1 MPTAR
6 KKGQQAE
13 ELAVVFLKKKGYK
26 ILHTNWIFNHRE
38 IDVVAMDGDELVVI
52 EVKMRESSFF
62 ENPEDAVS
70 RQKIRFLVDAAEAYV
85 LKYDLK
91 VDIRFDVVA
100 IVMNSTNGVDVEH
113 FEDAFLP
120 PLM

>member
-1 MPTAR
+1 MATTR

-13 ELAVVFLKKKGYK
+13 ELAVAFLRKKGYR
-26 ILHTNWIFNHRE
+26 ILHTNWIHNHRE
-38 IDVVAMDGDELVVI
+38 MDVVAMDGDELVVV

-85 LKYDLK
+85 LKYDMQ
-91 VDIRFDVVA
+91 VDIRFDVIA
-100 IVMNSTNGVDVEH
+100 IVMKGDKGTEIEH